1 MGALFH
7 ILLVNFLGT
16 IGLPALAL
24 LSSLGDPFTHY
35 ASDYVLLT
43 LIASVC
49 GVVFYSWRWFCKLM
63 AKHLPKDSRLQRWF
77 ESTWLSLLEDER
89 T

>member
-1 MGALFH
+1 MGALFG
-7 ILLVNFLGT
+7 ILLKNFLVT
-16 IGLPALAL
+16 MEMPALAL
-24 LSSLGDPFTHY
+24 ISSLGDPFTHF

-49 GVVFYSWRWFCKLM
+49 GVIFYSWRWFCKMM
-63 AKHLPKDSRLQRWF
+63 AKHLPRDSRLQRWF
-77 ESTWLSLLEDER
+77 ESTWLSLLEDEQ